1 VLILDEPTAVLAPA
15 QIEDLLALMRKLKA
29 EGRTI
34 LFISHKLEEVM
45 SIADA
50 ITIMRAGRVVE
61 TTTPAKTS
69 LSELARAMVGESIE
83 AAKVEAPCASVRK
96 TFVSCARARRQGR
109 YGRPAFGSRRSRH
122 LCRRNRRRCQRQREW
137 AG

>member
-1 VLILDEPTAVLAPA
+1 MRLLYRGADVLILDEPTAVLAPA

-50 ITIMRAGRVVE
+50 ITIMRAGALLRRRARKNEYIRTRASDGRRVV
-61 TTTPAKTS
+61 
-69 LSELARAMVGESIE
+69 RGGES
-83 AAKVEAPCASVRK
+83 
-96 TFVSCARARRQGR
+96 
-109 YGRPAFGSRRSRH
+109 
-122 LCRRNRRRCQRQREW
+122 
-137 AG
+137 